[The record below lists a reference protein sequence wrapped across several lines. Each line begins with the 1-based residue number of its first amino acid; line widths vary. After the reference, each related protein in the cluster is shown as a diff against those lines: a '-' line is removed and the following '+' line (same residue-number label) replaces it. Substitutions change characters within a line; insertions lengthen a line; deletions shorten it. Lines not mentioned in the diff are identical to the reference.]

1 MNYKICDGRHSYPR
15 DCKQEEF
22 SNVVTSA
29 IASHVPFEVSYFENN
44 DTQLV
49 DTNVHKEYIITKNK
63 DYVDR

>member
-1 MNYKICDGRHSYPR
+1 MKYQTYDGSNSHPR
-15 DCKQEEF
+15 ECKQEEF

-63 DYVDR
+63 NYVDR